1 MANHDHR
8 AIAISTYG
16 DCWDLL
22 ESVRSAEQDRNL
34 LTLAFTSRYH
44 WLKAGGPTEWV
55 ISDWM
60 VSRCAAAVGEGSL
73 SATFAKSALA
83 GVANDSPAWLRAS
96 MYEGM
101 ARACVAIGDLEGKV
115 QHIAQARKE
124 LALEESQ
131 EDRQLIESQIAT
143 I

>member
-1 MANHDHR
+1 MADHDHR

-22 ESVRSAEQDRNL
+22 ESVRSAEEDRNL
-34 LTLAFTSRYH
+34 MTLAFTSRYH

-73 SATFAKSALA
+73 SVTFAKSALA
-83 GVANDSPAWLRAS
+83 GVADDSPAWLRAS

-115 QHIAQARKE
+115 QHIAQARRE
-124 LALEESQ
+124 LATEDSQ

-143 I
+143 V

>member
-1 MANHDHR
+1 MADHDHR

-22 ESVRSAEQDRNL
+22 ESVRSAEEDRNL
-34 LTLAFTSRYH
+34 MTLAFTSRYH

-73 SATFAKSALA
+73 SVTFAKSALA
-83 GVANDSPAWLRAS
+83 GVADDSPAWLLAS
-96 MYEGM
+96 MHEGM

-115 QHIAQARKE
+115 QHIAQARRE
-124 LALEESQ
+124 LESEESQ

-143 I
+143 V

>member
-1 MANHDHR
+1 MVEIDHR
-8 AIAISTYG
+8 AIAVSTYN
-16 DCWDLL
+16 DCWNLL
-22 ESVRSAEQDRNL
+22 ESIRSVHDDRNL
-34 LTLAFTSRYH
+34 LSLAFTSRFH

-73 SATFAKSALA
+73 SVTFAKSALA
-83 GVANDSPAWLRAS
+83 GVADDSPAWLRAS

-101 ARACVAIGDLEGKV
+101 ARACVAIGDLDGKV
-115 QHIAQARKE
+115 QHIAQARRE
-124 LALEESQ
+124 LAFEESQ

-143 I
+143 V

>member
-1 MANHDHR
+1 MADHDHR

-22 ESVRSAEQDRNL
+22 DSVRSAEEDRNL
-34 LTLAFTSRYH
+34 MTLAFTSRYH
-44 WLKAGGPTEWV
+44 WLKAGGPTEWA

-73 SATFAKSALA
+73 SVTFAKSALA
-83 GVANDSPAWLRAS
+83 GVTDDSPAWLRAS

-101 ARACVAIGDLEGKV
+101 ARACVAIGDLDGKV
-115 QHIAQARKE
+115 QHIAQARMA
-124 LALEESQ
+124 LATEESQ

-143 I
+143 V

>member
-1 MANHDHR
+1 MADHDHR
-8 AIAISTYG
+8 ALAISTYS

-22 ESVRSAEQDRNL
+22 DSVRSAQDDRNL
-34 LTLAFTSRYH
+34 MTLAFTSRYH

-73 SATFAKSALA
+73 SVTFAKSALA
-83 GVANDSPAWLRAS
+83 GVADHSPAWLRAS
-96 MYEGM
+96 MHEGM
-101 ARACVAIGDLEGKV
+101 ARACGAIGDLEGKV
-115 QHIAQARKE
+115 QHIAQARRE
-124 LALEESQ
+124 LESEESQ

-143 I
+143 V